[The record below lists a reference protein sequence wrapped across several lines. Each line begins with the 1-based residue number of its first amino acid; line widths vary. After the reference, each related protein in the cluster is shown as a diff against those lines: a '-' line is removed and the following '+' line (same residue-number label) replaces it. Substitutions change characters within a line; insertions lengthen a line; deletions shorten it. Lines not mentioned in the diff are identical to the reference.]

1 MKDNNIATKTLLN
14 KLQTAKSNSEKLFA
28 VLMDPD
34 KTDVDQIPNKK
45 MSFQQEEID
54 VFLVGGSLMNQ
65 PAIGPFVKALK
76 QEFVQPVFLF
86 PGSPVQFT
94 PEADGLLFLS
104 LISGRNADLLIG
116 RHIEIA
122 PVLKASSCQV
132 LPTGYML
139 VNDGR
144 PTSAS
149 YISGTFPIPSHKA
162 DIACATAQAGELLGL
177 QCIYMDAGSGA
188 DAHIPIETIQ
198 QVAQGIDIPLIV
210 GGGIRTLEERQA
222 VWEAGADMI
231 VVGTALE

>member
-1 MKDNNIATKTLLN
+1 MKDNIIAQKNLLK
-14 KLQTAKSNSEKLFA
+14 KLQTAKSNSQKLFA
-28 VLMDPD
+28 VLIDPD

-45 MSFQQEEID
+45 IFFEKENID
-54 VFLVGGSLMNQ
+54 LLLVGGSLMSQ

-76 QEFVQPVFLF
+76 QAFEQEVFLF

-94 PEADGLLFLS
+94 PEADGILFLS
-104 LISGRNADLLIG
+104 LISGRNPDLLIG
-116 RHIEIA
+116 RHVEIA
-122 PVLKASSCQV
+122 PVLKASSCQI

-149 YISGTFPIPSHKA
+149 YMSNTLPIPSRKG

-188 DAHIPIETIQ
+188 DAHIPLETISR
-198 QVAQGIDIPLIV
+198 VAQGIDIPLIV
-210 GGGIRTLEERQA
+210 GGGIRTQEEREA
-222 VWEAGADMI
+222 VWAAGADMV